1 MEKATDSPHL
11 DFKFSDL
18 LPDFFELR
26 SFTTGN
32 VKVRVIDIIRIE
44 ASKSYSVF
52 HLKNNKPFISS
63 HNLTYQSKK
72 LNSKYFFRASK
83 SCIINFFQID
93 YISKSLPIK
102 AIMTDQSE
110 ILIWLCINCFFMK

>member
-1 MEKATDSPHL
+1 MSISVNNRISKKKKFDNTFPNEKKTDLEKATDSPHL

-52 HLKNNKPFISS
+52 HLK
-63 HNLTYQSKK
+63 
-72 LNSKYFFRASK
+72 LNF
-83 SCIINFFQID
+83 
-93 YISKSLPIK
+93 
-102 AIMTDQSE
+102 
-110 ILIWLCINCFFMK
+110 